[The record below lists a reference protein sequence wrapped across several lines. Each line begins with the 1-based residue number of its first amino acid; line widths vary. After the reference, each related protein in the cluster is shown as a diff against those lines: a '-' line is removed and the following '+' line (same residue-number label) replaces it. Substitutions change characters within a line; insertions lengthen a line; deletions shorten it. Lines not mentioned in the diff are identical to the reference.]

1 MGTEHTH
8 RDLLKDGV
16 IVAYWGRR
24 LRNVADADPNT
35 TVPQADSPGDSQ
47 GIEFVGEQ
55 TFSRSM
61 PFPLP
66 TPWNGWPGEW
76 GTDWNSTSTGLTKLI
91 DTAYACIDLN
101 ANVLSAMPVYLLSK
115 GQVSQPKTWMLNPD
129 PTIYTGWP
137 EFAKQMFWDYM
148 LGEAFVLSFEEGSD
162 GKTKRMR
169 VIPPWAVSVEIL
181 GGVRIYHVGRED
193 VTDKILHI
201 RYQSTTADPHGHGPL
216 EVGNARCVTAG
227 VLQRYVMKLAETGGV
242 PHYWI
247 GVEKYLNQSQSD
259 ELLDMWVAS
268 RLRRL
273 GDPALLSGGAT
284 LHDVKSMSARDMALL
299 EIAQF
304 TESRIAVLLGV
315 PPFLVGLPGPG
326 GLTYANEAQLFDFH
340 DRSSLG
346 PKAVHVMTALSNWAT
361 VRPQSVEL
369 NRDEY
374 SRPDFAVRTDAEV
387 KLLQAGAITVG
398 ELRARERFNGPAP
411 GALVG
416 NDQAVV
422 TDTGALNGSTN
433 GSVNTTQDQA
443 AGGRNGN
450 ALQGN

>member
-1 MGTEHTH
+1 
-8 RDLLKDGV
+8 
-16 IVAYWGRR
+16 
-24 LRNVADADPNT
+24 
-35 TVPQADSPGDSQ
+35 
-47 GIEFVGEQ
+47 
-55 TFSRSM
+55 M

-129 PTIYTGWP
+129 PMIYTGWP

-148 LGEAFVLSFEEGSD
+148 LGEAFVLSLEEGSD

-181 GGVRIYHVGRED
+181 GGVRIYKLGRED

-227 VLQRYVMKLAETGGV
+227 VLQRYVMRLAETGGI

-247 GVEKYLNQSQSD
+247 GLQKYLTQQQSD
-259 ELLDMWVAS
+259 EVIDQWIAS
-268 RLRRL
+268 RMRRL
-273 GDPALLSGGAT
+273 GDPALLSNGAE
-284 LHDVKSMSARDMALL
+284 LHETRSMSARDMALL

-374 SRPDFAVRTDAEV
+374 SRPDFAVRTAAEA
-387 KLLQAGAITVG
+387 KLVEDGIISVD
-398 ELRARERFNGPAP
+398 EVRARERFSGPAP

-422 TDTGALNGSTN
+422 PDATGANTTDTNTTGSLNGF
-433 GSVNTTQDQA
+433 QA